1 MRTQR
6 FASSAVACALT
17 VALALQSTGCA
28 FDPRVAPD
36 EGRAQ
41 TQASVNQSESYHHS
55 PVTYVTSFVAS
66 LVYFPAKVLFAVG
79 GGAISAV
86 SYIATLGNAYPAKS
100 IWNASVDGDY
110 IVTPLMIEGRDQA
123 SFIGD

>member
-1 MRTQR
+1 MIRAR
-6 FASSAVACALT
+6 SWVATAL
-17 VALALQSTGCA
+17 LLFFALQASGCA
-28 FDPRVAPD
+28 FDVRDSAD

-41 TQASVNQSESYHHS
+41 TRGSVDESRSSGHAPFS
-55 PVTYVTSFVAS
+55 YVTAVFAS

-86 SYIATLGNAYPAKS
+86 SYVATLGNTYPAKS

-110 IVTPLMIEGRDQA
+110 IVTPLMIEGGDRVE
-123 SFIGD
+123 FIGD